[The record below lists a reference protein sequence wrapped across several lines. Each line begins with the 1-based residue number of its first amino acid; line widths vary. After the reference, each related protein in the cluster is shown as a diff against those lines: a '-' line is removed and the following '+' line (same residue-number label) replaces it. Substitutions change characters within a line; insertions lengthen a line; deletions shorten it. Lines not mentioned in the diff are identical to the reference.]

1 MRVRISLLPAL
12 FHAPNPRPG
21 IGGKYATPD
30 GVIIKGQ
37 PCARTRRDN
46 QARIISEEMM
56 GDWLICAAIY
66 VLIAVNIIDMG
77 RKRKS

>member
-1 MRVRISLLPAL
+1 MSGDNAARLRTEHDGESDKRNTRWDSLIPSCVKRLRD
-12 FHAPNPRPG
+12 H
-21 IGGKYATPD
+21 
-30 GVIIKGQ
+30 
-37 PCARTRRDN
+37 RRN
-46 QARIISEEMM
+46 FLEEMM